1 MNRRRHGEPARSI
14 MASRWEQLGP
24 KLLNRLADAIM
35 RHPRWFFYPQVVLF
49 LFCIWYTAFSPWHL
63 QFDSSRDNLV
73 GGDKKYHQN
82 FLRFK
87 KEFPLPDELVVVVE
101 SEDKEKNRQ
110 FVERLGAKLEVETNL
125 FMDVVWKGDLKM
137 LGPKALLFVPEDEL
151 GELRKTLRDYRPF
164 LEQFSK
170 ANSLL
175 SLFNLVN
182 REFGKQIS
190 KQGQEPSPEIEA
202 LIKALPALDRILA
215 QGSDSLER
223 QGVPPTP
230 GINALFGGGDEAEG
244 KMYITFAQGR
254 LYVVSARAARDD
266 LNEKAL
272 PRLRELVSQ
281 TQAEVPGL
289 NVGVTG
295 EPILELDEMEQSTV
309 DTTKATI
316 ISLVLVAV
324 IFIFGYHET
333 GRPIKANIAL
343 VVGLGYTMAFTTAV
357 IGHLNILTVT
367 FAPIL
372 VGLAIDFGVHL
383 ISRYEEEIRHGRSN
397 EEALRKALVYTG
409 MGVVTG
415 ALTTAGAFLAM
426 AATDFKGIQE
436 MGIIC
441 GGGLIIC
448 LVPMMTMLPVMLL
461 RGRQNVIDHALGAK
475 LDRAEMIEKLWLSR
489 PRRVIAITIAVC
501 IAALIPA
508 RKVFFDYN
516 LLEMQSKGL
525 PAVVFEEKLIN
536 SANKSVLYG
545 AIVAESLEEAVKLE
559 SRLTN
564 LPSVA
569 SVDFAGI
576 DDMARYLTEDQSGK
590 LALVSQ
596 IKQEVA
602 DVQFIPEDRSPVR
615 IVDFGVTLFALSGYT
630 SLALGEVTRE
640 VAALRKEM
648 PLPSP
653 QPTIPTTGTNDPVA
667 ARLGSLTN
675 LQNQLISLRETISKL
690 RLQMLVSPS
699 NQTAMKLASF
709 QQALFRDVRETFN
722 TIRTQD
728 DRGRLS
734 VEDLPETIRKRFL
747 GTSGKYLVQVYP
759 RKDVWKREN
768 QKEFVSQ
775 LRSVDPNVTGT
786 PVQLYE
792 YTTLLKSSY
801 QQAAGYALLAI
812 AVLVFL
818 HFRSI
823 ACVLFSLLPVSLGT
837 LWMVGFMGIF
847 EVPFNPAN
855 IMTLPLIIGI
865 GVTNGIHILNRFAE
879 EQHPSLLARSTGKAV
894 LVSGLTTIAG
904 FGSLMIAQHRGIS
917 SLGFVM
923 AIGTATCLFAG
934 VTVLPAILNLLSE
947 RGWTIKRPSGD
958 NAQSSAGS
966 GGTEVKT
973 STVR

>member
-1 MNRRRHGEPARSI
+1 
-14 MASRWEQLGP
+14 
-24 KLLNRLADAIM
+24 M
-35 RHPRWFFYPQVVLF
+35 RYPRWFFYPQIILF
-49 LFCIWYTAFSPWHL
+49 VFCVWFTAFSPWKL

-82 FLRFK
+82 FLQFK

-101 SEDKEKNRQ
+101 SENQEKNRQ
-110 FVERLGAKLEVETNL
+110 FVERLGAKLEAETNL

-137 LGPKALLFVPEDEL
+137 LGPKALLFVPEDDL
-151 GELRKTLRDYRPF
+151 GELRQTLRDYRPF

-175 SLFNLVN
+175 SLFNLIN
-182 REFGKQIS
+182 QEFRKQIS
-190 KQGQEPSPEIEA
+190 QQGQEASPEIEA

-215 QGSDSLER
+215 QGSASLER

-244 KMYITFAQGR
+244 KIYITFAQGR
-254 LYVVSARAARDD
+254 LYLVTARAARDN
-266 LNEKAL
+266 LNEQAV
-272 PRLRELVSQ
+272 PRLRELVAQ

-289 NVGVTG
+289 NVGITG
-295 EPILELDEMEQSTV
+295 EPILELDEMEQSTA
-309 DTTKATI
+309 DTTKATVI
-316 ISLVLVAV
+316 ALVLVAI

-343 VVGLGYTMAFTTAV
+343 IVGLGYTMAFTTAV

-397 EEALRKALVYTG
+397 EEALRKAVVFTG
-409 MGVVTG
+409 MGVITG

-461 RGRQNVIDHALGAK
+461 RGRQNVIDHELGAK
-475 LDRAEMIEKLWLSR
+475 LERREAIERLWLSR
-489 PRRVIAITIAVC
+489 PRRVLALTVAICV
-501 IAALIPA
+501 AALIPA
-508 RKVFFDYN
+508 RKVYFDYN
-516 LLEMQSKGL
+516 LLEMQSHGL
-525 PAVVFEEKLIN
+525 PAVIFGEKLIN

-545 AIVAESLEEAVKLE
+545 AIVAGSLEEAVRLE
-559 SRLTN
+559 ARLTD
-564 LPSVA
+564 LSSVA
-569 SVDFAGI
+569 SVDLAGI
-576 DDMARYLTEDQSGK
+576 DDMALYLTEDQAKK
-590 LALVSQ
+590 LAIVTQ
-596 IKQEVA
+596 IKREVA
-602 DVQFIPEDRSPVR
+602 EVRFVPEDKSPVL
-615 IVDFGVTLFALSGYT
+615 IKDFAVTLFALSGYT
-630 SLALGEVTRE
+630 RLALGEVDKEIISLRKQLPPGNARLETPAP
-640 VAALRKEM
+640 AALATNA
-648 PLPSP
+648 PLAV
-653 QPTIPTTGTNDPVA
+653 QLT
-667 ARLGSLTN
+667 SLTN
-675 LQNQLISLRETISKL
+675 LQSQLVSLRDTISKL
-690 RLQMLVSPS
+690 RLQLLVNPS
-699 NQTAMKLASF
+699 NETALKLAAF
-709 QQALFRDVRETFN
+709 QQALFRDVRDTFN

-728 DRGRLS
+728 DRARLS
-734 VEDLPETIRKRFL
+734 VADLPEAIRKRFL
-747 GTSGKYLVQVYP
+747 GATGKYLVQVYP
-759 RKDVWKREN
+759 KKDVWKRDN
-768 QKEFVSQ
+768 QKEFVAQ

-812 AVLVFL
+812 ALLVFL
-818 HFRSI
+818 HFRSF
-823 ACVLFSLLPVSLGT
+823 ACVFFSLLPVSIGA
-837 LWMVGFMGIF
+837 LWMVGFMGLF

-923 AIGTATCLFAG
+923 AIGTATCMFAG
-934 VTVLPAILNLLSE
+934 LTALPAILNLLSE
-947 RGWTIKRPSGD
+947 RGWSIKRPSGD